1 MSTGSTGS
9 IFPKWQLAVLLGAP
23 IAIGI
28 GYLYFRRQTECLE
41 DEPSNKTK
49 KSIGNLKGQT
59 ISLDGD
65 DKLTQ
70 EQPENV
76 AKKAVELSPLEVA
89 TAHKNEGNVCFKK
102 GKYDEAIEWYDKA
115 IEVCPSTSAV
125 DLSTFYQNRAAAYE
139 QLKKWTSVRDD
150 CTKALELNSKYVK
163 ALHRRARAYE
173 HLNDFSSSLEDV
185 TATCILESFQNN
197 STLAFADRILKQ
209 MGRNDARKAMET
221 RQPTV
226 PSANFIKTYFA
237 SFTND
242 PIRKVIVASTDP
254 KGFVKAKMALDAQKY
269 DEIIPACTEEIES
282 SESESEYKMEA
293 TLLRGTF
300 YLLTGLVAEALAD
313 FDTLIKNDDINVALR
328 VNALIKKASLNVQ
341 SDNADKG
348 FEYFSEAEKLDS
360 KNADIYHQRG
370 QVYILLERLEDAV
383 KEFAMAV
390 KLAPEQGMTYIQKC
404 YAEYRL
410 AFVNQNQVA
419 LFTVMNDFN
428 NAITKF
434 PDCVESYSVM
444 AQVLT
449 EQQQFDQADSFF
461 DKAIKI
467 SPNMASLYVHRG
479 IMQLQWNGDVHKAVD
494 YMHTAIKVDEKCE
507 LAFETLGTIE
517 VQRGNLERAVELFE
531 KALKLAKSEPEM
543 VHLYAL
549 RNAAV
554 AQINVAKKLGIDMS
568 SLSALASGMQ

>member
-1 MSTGSTGS
+1 
-9 IFPKWQLAVLLGAP
+9 
-23 IAIGI
+23 
-28 GYLYFRRQTECLE
+28 
-41 DEPSNKTK
+41 
-49 KSIGNLKGQT
+49 
-59 ISLDGD
+59 
-65 DKLTQ
+65 
-70 EQPENV
+70 
-76 AKKAVELSPLEVA
+76 
-89 TAHKNEGNVCFKK
+89 
-102 GKYDEAIEWYDKA
+102 
-115 IEVCPSTSAV
+115 
-125 DLSTFYQNRAAAYE
+125 
-139 QLKKWTSVRDD
+139 
-150 CTKALELNSKYVK
+150 
-163 ALHRRARAYE
+163 
-173 HLNDFSSSLEDV
+173 
-185 TATCILESFQNN
+185 
-197 STLAFADRILKQ
+197 
-209 MGRNDARKAMET
+209 MET
-221 RQPTV
+221 RQPTT

-254 KGFVKAKMALDAQKY
+254 KGFIKAKMALDAQKY
-269 DEIIPACTEEIES
+269 DEIVPACTEEIFS

-313 FDTLIKNDDINVALR
+313 FDALIKNDDINVALR

-341 SDNADKG
+341 SDNAEKG
-348 FEYFSEAEKLDS
+348 FEYFSEAEKLDP

-370 QVYILLERLEDAV
+370 QVYILLERLEDAA

-410 AFVNQNQVA
+410 AFVTQNQVA

-467 SPNMASLYVHRG
+467 APNMASLYVHRG

-531 KALKLAKSEPEM
+531 KALNLAKSEPEM

-568 SLSALASGMQ
+568 SLSALASGLQ

>member
-1 MSTGSTGS
+1 
-9 IFPKWQLAVLLGAP
+9 
-23 IAIGI
+23 
-28 GYLYFRRQTECLE
+28 
-41 DEPSNKTK
+41 
-49 KSIGNLKGQT
+49 
-59 ISLDGD
+59 
-65 DKLTQ
+65 
-70 EQPENV
+70 
-76 AKKAVELSPLEVA
+76 
-89 TAHKNEGNVCFKK
+89 
-102 GKYDEAIEWYDKA
+102 
-115 IEVCPSTSAV
+115 
-125 DLSTFYQNRAAAYE
+125 
-139 QLKKWTSVRDD
+139 
-150 CTKALELNSKYVK
+150 
-163 ALHRRARAYE
+163 
-173 HLNDFSSSLEDV
+173 
-185 TATCILESFQNN
+185 
-197 STLAFADRILKQ
+197 
-209 MGRNDARKAMET
+209 MET

-226 PSANFIKTYFA
+226 PSANFIKTYFS

-300 YLLTGLVAEALAD
+300 YLLTGLVAEALCD
-313 FDTLIKNDDINVALR
+313 FDALINNDDVNVALR

-348 FEYFSEAEKLDS
+348 FEYFSEAEKLDP

-370 QVYILLERLEDAV
+370 QVYILLEQLEDAA
-383 KEFAMAV
+383 KEFGMAV

-410 AFVNQNQVA
+410 AYVTQNQIA

-467 SPNMASLYVHRG
+467 APAMASLYVHRG

-507 LAFETLGTIE
+507 LAYETLGTIE
-517 VQRGNLERAVELFE
+517 VQRGNLEKAVELFE

-568 SLSALASGMQ
+568 SLSALAGGMQ